1 MSTLITPHVA
11 GCRWR
16 LTGHTDPAKRVS
28 DAVNNHARA
37 VGLGISWET
46 VQGKYMAFSL
56 NDGRSNGELY
66 DRMGDAV
73 RHTDEMT
80 HFYLRLR
87 AEGMEV
93 CEAELMLMLHRKGRN
108 AGFPQSDPDRKDGGP
123 QIIPRL
129 GTEDVMTQL
138 RGLGG

>member
-1 MSTLITPHVA
+1 MNTLIVPHIA

-16 LTGHTDPAKRVS
+16 LSGHTDPAKRVS

-46 VQGKYMAFSL
+46 VQGKFMAFSL
-56 NDGRSNGELY
+56 NDGRSNGDLY
-66 DRMGDAV
+66 DDMASAV

-80 HFYLRLR
+80 HFYLKLR

-93 CEAELMLMLHRKGRN
+93 CEAELMLWLHRKGRS
-108 AGFPQSDPDRKDGGP
+108 AGFPQADPDRKDGGP

-129 GTEDVMTQL
+129 GTK
-138 RGLGG
+138 

>member
-1 MSTLITPHVA
+1 MSTLIVPHVA

-16 LTGHTDPAKRVS
+16 LTGHSDPAKRVS

-46 VQGKYMAFSL
+46 VQGRFMAFSL
-56 NDGRSNGELY
+56 NDGRSDGNLY
-66 DRMGDAV
+66 DNMAAAV

-80 HFYLRLR
+80 HFYLQLR

-93 CEAELMLMLHRKGRN
+93 CEAELMLTFHRKGRS
-108 AGFPQSDPDRKDGGP
+108 AGFPQADPDRKDGGP

-129 GTEDVMTQL
+129 GTSELMSQL
-138 RGLGG
+138 TGLGG